1 MKVGDACTRPAV
13 VVGEQESALDAAR
26 RMRRFHVGDLII
38 VRDTPRGQVPTGI
51 VTDRD
56 LALEVMAQG
65 VEPDAV
71 ELRDLKTAARLV
83 IAREDEDLEAAMDR
97 MRENGVR
104 RLPVVDG
111 DGMLVGILTADDA
124 LELLSEG
131 LSDLVRIVGRQRR
144 TEQAL
149 R

>member
-38 VRDTPRGQVPTGI
+38 VRDTPRGQIPTGI

-56 LALEVMAQG
+56 LALEVVAQE

-71 ELRDLKTAARLV
+71 EVRDLKTAARLV
-83 IAREDEDLEAAMDR
+83 IAHEEEDLEAAMDR